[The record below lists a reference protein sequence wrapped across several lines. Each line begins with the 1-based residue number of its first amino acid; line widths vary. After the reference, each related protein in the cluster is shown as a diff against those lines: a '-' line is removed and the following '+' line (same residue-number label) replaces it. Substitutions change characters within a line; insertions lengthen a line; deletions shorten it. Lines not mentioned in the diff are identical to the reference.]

1 MRKHKLIELK
11 RIIEER
17 IGSLTEEVEIAT
29 NVKLNPLYVIDRK
42 DEIESL
48 RWVIRII
55 HWILDQA
62 NDKRQQL
69 GVTKMRL
76 ELNDAKTLENILN
89 DKIQEL
95 EIELEDSITAREK
108 EVLTNE
114 IDALKCVLGHLFN
127 LKPGGDEIRAM
138 ETEDAHND
146 FQQTHHG
153 REELNKIQVT
163 EAEVNSR
170 IQVQRQ

>member
-1 MRKHKLIELK
+1 MRKHILIELQK
-11 RIIEER
+11 IIEVR
-17 IGSLTEEVEIAT
+17 IGSLIEEVEIAT
-29 NVKLNPLYVIDRK
+29 NLKLNPPCIIDLE
-42 DEIESL
+42 DEIASL
-48 RWVIRII
+48 QWVTRII
-55 HWILDQA
+55 KWVLDRA
-62 NDKRQQL
+62 IDGRQ
-69 GVTKMRL
+69 RL
-76 ELNDAKTLENILN
+76 EITKSVLELEDTKKIENMLH
-89 DKIQEL
+89 DKIQVL
-95 EIELEDSITAREK
+95 EIELEDSNTAREK
-108 EVLTNE
+108 EVLLNG
-114 IDALKCVLGHLFN
+114 IDTLKCVMGHLFN

>member
-1 MRKHKLIELK
+1 MPKHKLLALEK
-11 RIIEER
+11 IIEER
-17 IGSLTEEVEIAT
+17 IGSLIEEVEIAT
-29 NVKLNPLYVIDRK
+29 DVKLNPLYIIDLK

-55 HWILDQA
+55 QWILDQA

-69 GVTKMRL
+69 GITKMRL

-95 EIELEDSITAREK
+95 EIELEDSIIAREK

-114 IDALKCVLGHLFN
+114 IDTLKCVLGHLFN
-127 LKPGGDEIRAM
+127 LKSGDDNIRAI
-138 ETEDAHND
+138 EIA
-146 FQQTHHG
+146 
-153 REELNKIQVT
+153 
-163 EAEVNSR
+163 EANNNFKW
-170 IQVQRQ
+170 IKA